1 MVEKKWLSTISLILQ
16 KFAFPLFLLI
26 IGGTAVLESMR
37 ITKKYPSSNW
47 LAGPSGFMMIVG
59 GILLLLFLIELV
71 KAIKGFSFA
80 DVKVVETSAAE
91 ETEADAEDRINNRK
105 MVISFLML
113 VAYVLILKY
122 LGFAVSSVLYLAA
135 NLWILKNPPL
145 RTIITVVVILVLLLF
160 GAPQLGI
167 SLPRGI
173 FGF

>member
-59 GILLLLFLIELV
+59 GILLFLFLIELV

-80 DVKVVETSAAE
+80 DIKVAETAAE
-91 ETEADAEDRINNRK
+91 EESDPEERINNRK

-113 VAYVLILKY
+113 VAYVLMLKY
-122 LGFAVSSVLYLAA
+122 LGFAVSSVIYLAA